1 MATQTRTTND
11 ILLRRALR
19 GNGLFSAF
27 SGLLFVLASAPV
39 AAFLGIEEASILG
52 LFDGGAF
59 IFIVGSGL
67 LGFAGSLFLNALRDE
82 IDRVQAALAIVM
94 DIGWVVFSAIVL
106 ITGALPFSTAG
117 GWAVLIVA
125 DGVTVF
131 AILQV
136 VGLRRMGER

>member
-1 MATQTRTTND
+1 MAAQTRTSND
-11 ILLRRALR
+11 TLLRRALR

-27 SGLLFVLASAPV
+27 SGLL
-39 AAFLGIEEASILG
+39 
-52 LFDGGAF
+52 
-59 IFIVGSGL
+59 
-67 LGFAGSLFLNALRDE
+67 GFAGGLFLNTMRDE
-82 IDRVQAALAIVM
+82 IDRVQAALAIAM